1 MTYRTL
7 ARPALALLL
16 ATTAMPALAQEATP
30 DAVAAAEAQ
39 IERIRTLDDAGPM
52 LDAVITYNPDAA
64 AVAVT
69 QTEKP
74 LGGRTV

>member
-1 MTYRTL
+1 MTYSTL

-16 ATTAMPALAQEATP
+16 ATAAMPALAQQATP
-30 DAVAAAEAQ
+30 DAAAGAQ

-69 QTEKP
+69 QTESRWA
-74 LGGRTV
+74 GARCW